1 MSSQKGIDSSRANGA
16 HSRGPATPEGKTR
29 SAKSLL
35 LSNEDA
41 GAFESLI
48 AGYEA
53 HFDPQNPI
61 QHDLVEEIAAARW
74 RQRRIWN
81 IQTAAVDHE
90 MDRQE
95 PALKAEYAQIEECT
109 RIALAVKHLTDHSK
123 LLSNLSRYESRHR
136 RAYDRAVE
144 KLESQEKNVAGKNE
158 PSSKVEQVENV
169 EKVAA

>member
-1 MSSQKGIDSSRANGA
+1 M
-16 HSRGPATPEGKTR
+16 
-29 SAKSLL
+29 
-35 LSNEDA
+35 NEDSA
-41 GAFESLI
+41 AFESLI
-48 AGYEA
+48 ARYEA

-61 QHDLVEEIAAARW
+61 QEDLVEEIAAARW

-95 PALKAEYAQIEECT
+95 PALKAEYAQIDQCT
-109 RIALAVKHLTDHSK
+109 RIALAVKHLTDNSK

-144 KLESQEKNVAGKNE
+144 KLERQEKI
-158 PSSKVEQVENV
+158 S
-169 EKVAA
+169 